1 MLFNTHQ
8 TLKQIVTLASK
19 ELEQAD
25 LFFGHGTD
33 NPWDEACWL
42 VETLAQRSGVE
53 QIDAEMKLD
62 EAVLKQIQSL
72 LSRRSNEKIPLAYL
86 LNEAWFADLPF
97 YVDEKVIIPRSP
109 IAELI
114 KNCFKSIVKQE
125 PKTILDLCCGS
136 GCIGLASVVVFPE
149 STVVLADLSEEAL
162 QVAAI
167 NSEKLEL
174 KSRVTLQPSDL
185 FTDIVGCFDLIVS
198 NPPYVGEHEYLH
210 LPDEYKHEPALALLS
225 EHNGL
230 VIPIEI
236 LRQAANY
243 LNEDGIL
250 VLEVGNSWQALA
262 DIYPDA
268 PFLWL
273 EFENGGEGILALS
286 YMQLRDYKF

>member
-42 VETLAQRSGVE
+42 VETLVQRSGAK

-62 EAVLKQIQSL
+62 EVVLEQIQSL
-72 LSRRSNEKIPLAYL
+72 LSKRSNEKIPLAYL

-136 GCIGLASVVVFPE
+136 GCIGLASAMVFPE
-149 STVVLADLSEEAL
+149 STVVLADLSVEAL

-174 KSRVTLQPSDL
+174 RSRVTLQPSDL
-185 FTDIVGCFDLIVS
+185 FTDIEGCFDLIVS
-198 NPPYVGEHEYLH
+198 NPPYVGEHEYLN

-230 VIPIEI
+230 AIPIEI

-250 VLEVGNSWQALA
+250 LLEVGNSWQALA

-286 YMQLRDYKF
+286 YMQLRHYKF